1 MTCAVLITP
10 LVDVVPKIENC
21 DYIGVDAGALKIIDQ
36 GFPIKMA
43 VGDFDS
49 LSEEDFKRITCP
61 IERHPIMKDE
71 TDSELAIRLCKDY
84 DTIYLYGA
92 MQGRID
98 HTIANIR
105 LAMYRFQNVVLIDE
119 HQKISVMNVG
129 IHEIDDSYHHI
140 SFYPIQ
146 EGVLSLSG
154 FLYPL
159 DKRRIH
165 IEEIYTTSNSLTE
178 KKGIVR
184 VDDVHRHVRRDVRVV
199 HGVRHP
205 PRLPPAPQPRKRTPR
220 ELSHVGIPVAHLTRR
235 AADGHRAADHSV
247 HARVPFDARVRPAV
261 VDRAGGDLLVAQRA
275 HKPMI
280 RQQP

>member
-1 MTCAVLITP
+1 
-10 LVDVVPKIENC
+10 
-21 DYIGVDAGALKIIDQ
+21 
-36 GFPIKMA
+36 MA

-49 LSEEDFKRITCP
+49 LSEADFKRITCP

-129 IHEIDDSYHHI
+129 VHEIDDSYHHI

-184 VDDVHRHVRRDVRVV
+184 VDEGSFLCVQSNWR
-199 HGVRHP
+199 
-205 PRLPPAPQPRKRTPR
+205 
-220 ELSHVGIPVAHLTRR
+220 
-235 AADGHRAADHSV
+235 
-247 HARVPFDARVRPAV
+247 
-261 VDRAGGDLLVAQRA
+261 
-275 HKPMI
+275 
-280 RQQP
+280 

>member
-105 LAMYRFQNVVLIDE
+105 FGDVSFS
-119 HQKISVMNVG
+119 KCSV
-129 IHEIDDSYHHI
+129 D
-140 SFYPIQ
+140 
-146 EGVLSLSG
+146 
-154 FLYPL
+154 
-159 DKRRIH
+159 
-165 IEEIYTTSNSLTE
+165 
-178 KKGIVR
+178 
-184 VDDVHRHVRRDVRVV
+184 
-199 HGVRHP
+199 
-205 PRLPPAPQPRKRTPR
+205 
-220 ELSHVGIPVAHLTRR
+220 
-235 AADGHRAADHSV
+235 
-247 HARVPFDARVRPAV
+247 
-261 VDRAGGDLLVAQRA
+261 
-275 HKPMI
+275 
-280 RQQP
+280 

>member
-10 LVDVVPKIENC
+10 LVDVVPKIKDC

-36 GFPIKMA
+36 KLPIKMA

-49 LSEEDFKRITCP
+49 LNEEDLKRITCP

-84 DTIYLYGA
+84 DTIYLYGG
-92 MQGRID
+92 MHGRID

-105 LAMYRFQNVVLIDE
+105 LAMYRFNNLVLIDD

-129 IHEIDDSYHHI
+129 VHEIDNSYRHI
-140 SFYPIQ
+140 SFYPIK

-159 DKRRIH
+159 DSRRIH
-165 IEEIYTTSNSLTE
+165 MEEIYTTSNSLVE
-178 KKGIVR
+178 DKGIIR
-184 VDDVHRHVRRDVRVV
+184 VDEGNFLCVQTNWR
-199 HGVRHP
+199 
-205 PRLPPAPQPRKRTPR
+205 
-220 ELSHVGIPVAHLTRR
+220 
-235 AADGHRAADHSV
+235 
-247 HARVPFDARVRPAV
+247 
-261 VDRAGGDLLVAQRA
+261 
-275 HKPMI
+275 
-280 RQQP
+280 